1 MMSSRHSPDNRFLIA
16 PTGRLFFANA
26 LPMMLVMTMNGLLNV
41 VDATFLGYFVGTNAL
56 AAVSI
61 VFPVFMITVAL
72 STLVSGGMSSLLA
85 RHLGADA
92 RDQAAAVFARAH
104 GLALCTSLTLIAIF
118 LVGGRAGVGYLADG
132 QNGITE
138 MAHTYLSIMIYATP
152 VQFLLGLHADTWRNE
167 GRAGLMALMSVG
179 VTLANI
185 ALNYVL
191 IVILELGVAG
201 SAWGTVLAQGLGLGL
216 LIGLR
221 LRGGSGL
228 LPLNSLGK
236 CRWTGGWRPILALGA
251 PLSLSFIGIAF
262 VSATLIATLK
272 LTAEA
277 GYADTIAAYGIV
289 TRIFSFTFLP
299 LMAIALA
306 TQSIAGNNV
315 GAGLYLRSD
324 AVLRLAL
331 GTALLYCIAVEI
343 ILLGSSHH
351 IGAGFVRNQVVV
363 AQVGAILRPMVYFYL
378 FVGPLLVLALYF
390 QAVGQPGRAAA
401 LTLAKPLLLC
411 PVLIVALG
419 FINGAEAIWFAFP
432 IADGLVAS
440 LAIVIVIASLKRHR
454 AGSGFG
460 LAIQGEPT

>member
-1 MMSSRHSPDNRFLIA
+1 MSSRHSPDNRFLTA
-16 PTGRLFFANA
+16 PTGRVFFATA
-26 LPMMLVMTMNGLLNV
+26 FPMMLVMIMSGLLNV

-85 RHLGADA
+85 RHLGANA
-92 RDQAAAVFARAH
+92 RDQAAEVFTRAH
-104 GLALCTSLTLIAIF
+104 GLALCISLTLIAIF
-118 LVGGRAGVGYLADG
+118 LVGGRAAIGHLANG
-132 QNGITE
+132 QSGITG

-167 GRAGLMALMSVG
+167 GRAGFIALMSVG

-191 IVILELGVAG
+191 IVILDLGVAG

-221 LRGGSGL
+221 LRGGGGL
-228 LPLNSLGK
+228 LPLASFGK
-236 CRWTGGWRPILALGA
+236 CRWTGGWRPILAFGA
-251 PLSLSFIGIAF
+251 PLSLSFIGIAL
-262 VSATLIATLK
+262 VSATLIATLR

-289 TRIFSFTFLP
+289 TRILSFIFLP

-306 TQSIAGNNV
+306 TQSVVGNNV

-331 GTALLYCIAVEI
+331 GTALSYCVAVEI
-343 ILLGSSHH
+343 ILLGSSDH
-351 IGAGFVRNQVVV
+351 IGAGFVRNPVVV
-363 AQVGAILRPMVYFYL
+363 AQVGAILRPMLYFYL

-401 LTLAKPLLLC
+401 LTLTKPFLLS
-411 PVLIVALG
+411 PALIVALG
-419 FINGAEAIWFAFP
+419 FIKDAEAIWFAFP
-432 IADGLVAS
+432 IADGLMVS
-440 LAIVIVIASLKRHR
+440 LAIVIMIASLKRHTT
-454 AGSGFG
+454 GSGFG
-460 LAIQGEPT
+460 LTIQGEPT